1 MSSIGALL
9 DHLVRQRA
17 VGELDDEGLE
27 GLEIRDIEALTLL
40 ADSYT
45 YLQYMYFLTKLC
57 SSDQVMQINADA
69 LLSVATL
76 VPFYSC

>member
-9 DHLVRQRA
+9 DHLTRQRA

-40 ADSYT
+40 VDSST
-45 YLQYMYFLTKLC
+45 YLQYMSLF
-57 SSDQVMQINADA
+57 DQIMLQ
-69 LLSVATL
+69 
-76 VPFYSC
+76 

>member
-9 DHLVRQRA
+9 DHLTRQRA

-40 ADSYT
+40 VDSST
-45 YLQYMYFLTKLC
+45 YLQCMSLF
-57 SSDQVMQINADA
+57 DQIMLQ
-69 LLSVATL
+69 
-76 VPFYSC
+76 